1 MLGASPDVAHH
12 LQTVCL
18 HLVHSQGWRE
28 GCLLHLLE
36 RLTVLDHLAAQVQLD
51 SAIRLDAI
59 GRKQELL
66 DLVAWVYS
74 RAQEP
79 NPLQVHRAAL
89 YTALVPQQ
97 TPREED
103 RQAQQ
108 AQQTVAMGRMDTRGG
123 SVA

>member
-1 MLGASPDVAHH
+1 MAEAQH

-28 GCLLHLLE
+28 GCVMHLLE
-36 RLTVLDHLAAQVQLD
+36 RLTALDHLAAQVQLD
-51 SAIRLDAI
+51 AGIRLDAI

-74 RAQEP
+74 HAQVE

-89 YTALVPQQ
+89 YTALVPPR
-97 TPREED
+97 TPAEED

-108 AQQTVAMGRMDTRGG
+108 DGQQQAERGQRRQQTGG